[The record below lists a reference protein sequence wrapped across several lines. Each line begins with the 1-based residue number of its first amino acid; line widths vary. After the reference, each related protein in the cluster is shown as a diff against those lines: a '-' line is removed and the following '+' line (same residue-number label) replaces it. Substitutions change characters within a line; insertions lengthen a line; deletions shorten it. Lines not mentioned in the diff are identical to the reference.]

1 MILYTTYFAKLSK
14 LPSNIV
20 PISICLWPPKGV
32 QIQSFPHLAPTQ
44 SILQEYKR
52 QPDERRYTDRYCKEV
67 LTQMN
72 PHRVL
77 DALLKLSGG
86 KDIALVCYE
95 KSGSFCH
102 RTIAT
107 KWLEPALRAIDST
120 MGGEWNS

>member
-1 MILYTTYFAKLSK
+1 MVLYTTYFAKLSK
-14 LPSNIV
+14 LPNNIV

-32 QIQSFPHLAPTQ
+32 QIQSFPRLAPTQ

-77 DALLKLSGG
+77 DALLK
-86 KDIALVCYE
+86 
-95 KSGSFCH
+95 H
-102 RTIAT
+102 RARM
-107 KWLEPALRAIDST
+107 LRTLRQFLPQNDCRQMAGAGASRHRRHH
-120 MGGEWNS
+120 GR